1 MIEEFFDFDGCDFI
15 GNYLVQHYDVVLKK
29 QIGDIPAGT
38 KFDCASVDFD
48 TSKLVFFHNTGKV
61 VATFQLGLVVLKEI
75 K

>member
-1 MIEEFFDFDGCDFI
+1 M
-15 GNYLVQHYDVVLKK
+15 VLKK

-48 TSKLVFFHNTGKV
+48 TGKLEFFHNTGKV

>member
-1 MIEEFFDFDGCDFI
+1 M
-15 GNYLVQHYDVVLKK
+15 VLKK

-48 TSKLVFFHNTGKV
+48 SGKLVFLHNTGKLV
-61 VATFQLGLVVLKEI
+61 STFQLGRVVLKEI

>member
-1 MIEEFFDFDGCDFI
+1 MIEEFFDFFFWSLYKFAI
-15 GNYLVQHYDVVLKK
+15 QHYDVVLKK

-48 TSKLVFFHNTGKV
+48 TGKLVFLHNTGKV

>member
-15 GNYLVQHYDVVLKK
+15 GEFAIQHYDVVLKK

-48 TSKLVFFHNTGKV
+48 AGELLFYHNTGEV
-61 VATFQLGLVVLKEI
+61 VAKFKLGLIILEEI

>member
-1 MIEEFFDFDGCDFI
+1 MIEEFFDFLFCSSYKFAI
-15 GNYLVQHYDVVLKK
+15 QHYDVVLKK

-38 KFDCASVDFD
+38 KFDCTSVDFD
-48 TSKLVFFHNTGKV
+48 TSKLVFFHNTVEV

>member
-1 MIEEFFDFDGCDFI
+1 M
-15 GNYLVQHYDVVLKK
+15 VLKK

-38 KFDCASVDFD
+38 KFDCTSVDFD
-48 TSKLVFFHNTGKV
+48 TSKLVFFHNTVEV